1 MTEIVQLIPQN
12 QNVIMMTEAD
22 AYYQSVRDDVASEIF
37 VRLLTSSVMLTPQNI
52 EALSE
57 NSISYA
63 QIFVDKLKN

>member
-1 MTEIVQLIPQN
+1 MTEIVQLTPQN

-52 EALSE
+52 EALAE